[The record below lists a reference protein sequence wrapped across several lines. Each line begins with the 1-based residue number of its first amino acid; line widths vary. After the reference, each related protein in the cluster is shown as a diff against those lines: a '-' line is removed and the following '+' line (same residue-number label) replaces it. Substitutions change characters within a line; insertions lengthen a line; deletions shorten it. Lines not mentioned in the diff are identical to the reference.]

1 MKFSYN
7 FLQDYVDKK
16 LPEPQKL
23 AELLTMHSFEVEDV
37 QKKGSDYILNIDI
50 LPNRGHDAT
59 GHIGIARDIA
69 ALLRQGYGGQAL
81 IGARLKVKKYVSPQ
95 RQKVKTGG
103 LQVRVENKILC
114 PRYMAQVV
122 EGVKVKPSPA
132 WLRKRLEV
140 LGINSI
146 NNVVDAANYAMLATG
161 QPLHA
166 FDYDKL
172 TQHKIVVRAAKNGET
187 IQTLD
192 DHLFILEN
200 TMLVIA
206 DEEEVLAIAGI
217 KGGKKAEIDQKTRT
231 IVIESAHFDPVGIR
245 RTSRALGL
253 HTDASWRF
261 EHDTPIVSAEQGLLY
276 VTELICEVTGAV
288 ARKEIVDTLS
298 RPVPKKV
305 IALRPHYVRSLLGID
320 IAEGKMSSILKSLE
334 FSVTPSK
341 NVLKVTVPEFRLDV
355 EREEDLVE
363 EVGRMVGYE
372 GIKPHLPTA
381 VVIPPRRN
389 PSRYWGTQIRHNL
402 ASRGFNELYNLS
414 FVPENIISVWGF
426 AKRNL
431 WKLAKP
437 LSEDLTYMRPSL
449 VPDTLRVAKENLRFF
464 DEVRTFEI
472 GNVFYKSA
480 KSSEETRLCVSI
492 TTKQTHDTY
501 FYELKE
507 VMVNVFHSLG
517 ISDVWFDDSLT
528 SAEQKKLSFLHP
540 FRRAQIKVAGSTLG
554 FMGQINKDVATSRG
568 LKGSMFVAELSF
580 SALTDE
586 AEKEQMYMP
595 ISAYPQ
601 SVRDISI
608 GVGSDV
614 RIGDIMRLINET
626 EGRLLRNVDMFD
638 YYEDASSAED
648 LKSVAFHLIFQAEDR
663 TLNSKEIDAM
673 MNNITKA
680 IEERG
685 WEVR

>member
-23 AELLTMHSFEVEDV
+23 AELLTMHSFEVEGV
-37 QKKGSDYILNIDI
+37 AKKGSDYILDIDI
-50 LPNRGHDAT
+50 LPNRAHDAT
-59 GHIGIARDIA
+59 GHIGIARDVA
-69 ALLRQGYGGQAL
+69 AL
-81 IGARLKVKKYVSPQ
+81 IGARLKVKKYASPK
-95 RQKVKTGG
+95 RQKAKTGE
-103 LQVRVENKILC
+103 LQVKVENKTLT

-122 EGVKVKPSPA
+122 GGVKVKTSPA
-132 WLRKRLEV
+132 WLRERLKV
-140 LGINSI
+140 LGLNSI

-172 TQHKIVVRAAKNGET
+172 AQHKIVVRAAKSGET

-192 DHLFILEN
+192 DQIFILEN
-200 TMLVIA
+200 SMLVIA
-206 DEEEVLAIAGI
+206 DGQEVLAIAGI
-217 KGGKKAEIDQKTRT
+217 KGGKKAEIDKGTKT
-231 IVIESAHFDPVGIR
+231 IVIESAHFDPTSIR

-261 EHDTPIVSAEQGLLY
+261 EHDTPIVSAEQGLSY
-276 VTELICEVTGAV
+276 VTELICELTGGK
-288 ARKEIVDTLS
+288 ARKEVVDTLV
-298 RPVPKKV
+298 RAVPKRV
-305 IALRPHYVRSLLGID
+305 IALRPQYARSLLGTD
-320 IAEGKMSSILKSLE
+320 ITEGKMSSILKSLE

-341 NVLKVTVPEFRLDV
+341 NALKVGVPEFRLDI
-355 EREEDLVE
+355 EREEDLIE

-372 GIKPHLPTA
+372 VIEPSLPMA

-414 FVPENIISVWGF
+414 FVSKNVISVWGF

-449 VPDTLRVAKENLRFF
+449 VPDTLRVVKENLRFF

-472 GNVFYKSA
+472 GEVFYKSA
-480 KSSEETRLCVSI
+480 KASEETRLCISI
-492 TTKQTHDTY
+492 TAKQSSDAY

-507 VMVNVFHSLG
+507 VVVNMFNSLG
-517 ISDVWFDDSLT
+517 ISDIWFDDALS
-528 SAEQKKLSFLHP
+528 SAEQKKVSFLHP
-540 FRRAQIKVAGSTLG
+540 SRRAQIKVGGSMLG
-554 FMGQINKDVATSRG
+554 FIGQINKDVAASGG
-568 LKGSMFVAELSF
+568 LKGLMFVAELSF
-580 SALTDE
+580 AALTDE
-586 AEKEQMYMP
+586 AEREQIYAP
-595 ISAYPQ
+595 VSPYPQ

-608 GVGSDV
+608 GAGSDV
-614 RIGDIMRLINET
+614 RIGDVMRLINEAGG
-626 EGRLLRNVDMFD
+626 ELLRDVDMFD
-638 YYEDASSAED
+638 YYEDASSAEN

-663 TLNSKEIDAM
+663 TLNSKEIDTI

-680 IEERG
+680 INGMG